1 MTDTIISNNV
11 RKLKVIDVAINGDY
25 EDLASERGQIGD
37 LPSLT
42 NCDLNTVLTS
52 GRYWIDSTGQ
62 TNGPTEGFAG
72 VLEVSRV
79 KDSTNIYQLIRII
92 DSTNNNTKT
101 YARFSMDSGT
111 TWTEWE
117 VNITNN
123 SAFITE
129 DVVVGGSL
137 SAESVIIT
145 SDARLLKENLKI
157 LSDIDISSLKAYVYN
172 FKNSNI
178 DRIGLVAQDVQKI
191 CPQAVSEQ
199 NNILKIDYNAIVALL
214 VNKVNNLEHR
224 IRELENHE

>member
-52 GRYWIDSTGQ
+52 GRYWIDSAGQ
-62 TNGPTEGFAG
+62 TNGPAEGFAG

-101 YARFSMDSGT
+101 YARFSMDSGV

-145 SDARLLKENLKI
+145 ADGRLKENLKV
-157 LSDIDISSLKAYVYN
+157 LSDIDISSLKAYTYN
-172 FKNSNI
+172 FKNSNV
-178 DRIGLVAQDVQKI
+178 DKIGLVAQDVQKI

-199 NNILKIDYNAIVALL
+199 NNISKIDYNAIVALL

>member
-1 MTDTIISNNV
+1 
-11 RKLKVIDVAINGDY
+11 
-25 EDLASERGQIGD
+25 
-37 LPSLT
+37 
-42 NCDLNTVLTS
+42 
-52 GRYWIDSTGQ
+52 
-62 TNGPTEGFAG
+62 
-72 VLEVSRV
+72 
-79 KDSTNIYQLIRII
+79 
-92 DSTNNNTKT
+92 
-101 YARFSMDSGT
+101 MDSGT

-145 SDARLLKENLKI
+145 SDARLKENLKI
-157 LSDIDISSLKAYVYN
+157 LSDIDISSLKAYAYN

-214 VNKVNNLEHR
+214 VNKVNNLEYR

>member
-1 MTDTIISNNV
+1 
-11 RKLKVIDVAINGDY
+11 
-25 EDLASERGQIGD
+25 
-37 LPSLT
+37 
-42 NCDLNTVLTS
+42 
-52 GRYWIDSTGQ
+52 
-62 TNGPTEGFAG
+62 
-72 VLEVSRV
+72 
-79 KDSTNIYQLIRII
+79 
-92 DSTNNNTKT
+92 
-101 YARFSMDSGT
+101 MDSGT

-145 SDARLLKENLKI
+145 SDGRLKENLKV
-157 LSDIDISSLKAYVYN
+157 LSDIDISSLKAYTYN
-172 FKNSNI
+172 FKNSNV
-178 DRIGLVAQDVQKI
+178 DKIGLVAQDVQKI

>member
-37 LPSLT
+37 LPFLT
-42 NCDLNTVLTS
+42 DCDLNTVLTS

-111 TWTEWE
+111 IWTEWE

-145 SDARLLKENLKI
+145 SDARLKENLKI
-157 LSDIDISSLKAYVYN
+157 LSDIDISSLKAYAYN